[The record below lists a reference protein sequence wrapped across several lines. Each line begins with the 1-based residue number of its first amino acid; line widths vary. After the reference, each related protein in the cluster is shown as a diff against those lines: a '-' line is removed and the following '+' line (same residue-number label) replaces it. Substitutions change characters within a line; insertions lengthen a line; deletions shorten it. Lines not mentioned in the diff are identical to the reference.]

1 MQKQQLYTYYTKLLL
16 LQPDTFLWKP
26 VFMDLCLGHKQTE
39 NIIRLFNNLML
50 CVIGLLSDV
59 LILL

>member
-1 MQKQQLYTYYTKLLL
+1 MQKQQHYTHYTEVLF

-26 VFMDLCLGHKQTE
+26 DFMDLCLGHKQTA

-50 CVIGLLSDV
+50 CVIGLLPDV